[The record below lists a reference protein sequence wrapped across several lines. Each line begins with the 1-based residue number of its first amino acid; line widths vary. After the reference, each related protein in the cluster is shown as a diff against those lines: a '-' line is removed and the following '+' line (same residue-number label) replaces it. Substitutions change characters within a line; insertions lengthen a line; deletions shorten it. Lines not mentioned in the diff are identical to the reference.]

1 MQDEYL
7 QKIKNILLK
16 EDRATQEILKQEIAE
31 LKHTLDNLEKLIE
44 ETAEPVVEKKV
55 ETEIKNSEEHIKEMM
70 FPAMGQMVRKYII
83 MELEKLSERI
93 DTQVDKAF
101 SFENIKRQF
110 IALIKGVKPNEL
122 IMDNLLVPEIQEVYV
137 IEQDSGL
144 LVGHYSK
151 GNIVDQDM
159 IAGML
164 TAIKAFVDD
173 AFQKKTG
180 SLDMI
185 EHGTYKI
192 ILQNSFKFYIA
203 IVVSGTVKASF
214 RSHILDLSM
223 DFADKHLKKN
233 MEEID
238 ETEISQI
245 LQTYFEKIEYS
256 NQPKQLSTGKDSKS
270 KGKWNWKDIFK

>member
-16 EDRATQEILKQEIAE
+16 DDRATQEIIKKEIAE
-31 LKHTLDNLEKLIE
+31 IKNVLDNLEKLIE
-44 ETAEPVVEKKV
+44 EKAEPVVEKKV
-55 ETEIKNSEEHIKEMM
+55 ESEIKNSEENIKEMM
-70 FPAMGQMVRKYII
+70 FPAIGQMVRKYII

-93 DTQVDKAF
+93 DTQVEKAF

-110 IALIKGVKPNEL
+110 TALVKGVKPNEL
-122 IMDNLLVPEIQEVYV
+122 IMDNLLTAEVEEVYV
-137 IEQDSGL
+137 IEQQSGL
-144 LVGHYSK
+144 LAGHYSK
-151 GNIVDQDM
+151 GNIIDQDM

-173 AFQKKTG
+173 AFQQKTG

-214 RSHILDLSM
+214 RSHILDLAM
-223 DFADKHLKKN
+223 DLTEKHLHKDL
-233 MEEID
+233 ESID
-238 ETEISQI
+238 ENEMSIVLAS
-245 LQTYFEKIEYS
+245 YFEDIK
-256 NQPKQLSTGKDSKS
+256 PKEFTVVKDTTH
-270 KGKWNWKDIFK
+270 KGKWNWKNILKW